1 MPQRLFIGIDPG
13 LGGAVAFLG
22 PLGVHIDDAPAIEI
36 AAGRRRTSAPAV
48 LSLLSIYDRPEV
60 QAICTPDDP
69 VEQYA
74 VIEDVAGQAFG
85 RQGTTA
91 GQVMGHSVGVW
102 EGVLV
107 AAGISI
113 RRVTPAAWKR
123 HAPGGSLIGADKA
136 ASRQRVAELFPAV
149 AGRVARVRDD
159 GRAEALL
166 LAAWLRE
173 QMR

>member
-1 MPQRLFIGIDPG
+1 MTQRIYIGIDPG

-22 PLGVHIDDAPAIEI
+22 PRGIHIDDAPAIEI
-36 AAGRRRTSAPAV
+36 AAGRRRTSAPVVLAL
-48 LSLLSIYDRPEV
+48 LSLYDRTEIM
-60 QAICTPDDP
+60 ALCNPDDSI
-69 VEQYA
+69 EQHA
-74 VIEDVAGQAFG
+74 VIEDVVGQAFG

-107 AAGISI
+107 AAGISL
-113 RRVTPAAWKR
+113 RRVTPSAWKR
-123 HAPGGSLIGADKA
+123 SAPGGSLLGADKA